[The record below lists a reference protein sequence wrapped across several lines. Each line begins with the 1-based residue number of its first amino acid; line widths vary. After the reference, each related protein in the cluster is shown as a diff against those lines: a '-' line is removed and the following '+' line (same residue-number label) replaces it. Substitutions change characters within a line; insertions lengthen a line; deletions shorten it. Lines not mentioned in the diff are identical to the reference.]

1 MPRVLR
7 TDSCLSGGVSLALLV
22 LLPVVS
28 ALLSL
33 TIGKYGISVAEIL
46 RVFSDALF
54 GTSLS
59 SDPLAGSII
68 FSTRLPR
75 ILTAM
80 LVGAGLAVS
89 GAVFQGLFKNPL
101 ASPYTLGVSNG
112 AGFGAALAI
121 SLTTQTVIIQ
131 GTAMLFGLVAVGL
144 TFLMCRRARNST
156 VTLVLAGLLV
166 GNLFA
171 ALLSLI
177 KFFADPFEKL
187 PSITFWLMGSLS
199 SATNGLFL
207 SVLPPFLLATGV
219 LFLYRWRLNI
229 LSMGDNEARAY
240 GVDVAKDRAVII
252 LCCSL
257 ITALCVSVSG
267 IIGWI
272 GLIIPHIARAVTGPD
287 QRRLFPLTLSFGAV
301 YLLLI
306 DDFCRCVS
314 SLEIPLGI
322 VTALL
327 GSPIFAWF
335 LLKEKLKW

>member
-121 SLTTQTVIIQ
+121 SLTTQ
-131 GTAMLFGLVAVGL
+131 
-144 TFLMCRRARNST
+144 RR
-156 VTLVLAGLLV
+156 
-166 GNLFA
+166 
-171 ALLSLI
+171 
-177 KFFADPFEKL
+177 K
-187 PSITFWLMGSLS
+187 
-199 SATNGLFL
+199 
-207 SVLPPFLLATGV
+207 
-219 LFLYRWRLNI
+219 
-229 LSMGDNEARAY
+229 
-240 GVDVAKDRAVII
+240 
-252 LCCSL
+252 
-257 ITALCVSVSG
+257 
-267 IIGWI
+267 
-272 GLIIPHIARAVTGPD
+272 
-287 QRRLFPLTLSFGAV
+287 
-301 YLLLI
+301 
-306 DDFCRCVS
+306 
-314 SLEIPLGI
+314 
-322 VTALL
+322 
-327 GSPIFAWF
+327 
-335 LLKEKLKW
+335 